1 MKKLLLIAG
10 IIAITA
16 CINPLKAQ
24 LYKGEVIAG
33 IGLSQVD
40 GDECYGFERI
50 RGQFGAGVLLSVFDW
65 RYKYFGSDSDETQG
79 SRANWLDIGLEIIYN
94 PKGALRADT
103 LKYNSGHFY
112 GLYNLKLNYVEI
124 PLMLYLTD
132 KNRYTFGIGFSFG
145 RLVGISEKINN
156 IETGTTVGNGR
167 LRWRDGYSGVD
178 GYDVTSFKTLEDLES
193 SGLYDETTN
202 PPTLL
207 VQNSNTYNKNDYS
220 ICADFR
226 IRIWQGLHAQLRYQ
240 YSLAPIRIRLFE
252 EYKPYLEYKVRQQF
266 NNQVSLRLT
275 YIFGED
281 LTKLN
286 KAIQEEE
293 KRNQPR

>member
-1 MKKLLLIAG
+1 MKLRNLLLIG
-10 IIAITA
+10 IILITNN
-16 CINPLKAQ
+16 ITPLKAQ
-24 LYKGEVIAG
+24 MFKGEVFAG
-33 IGLSQVD
+33 GSISQVD
-40 GDECYGFERI
+40 GDECYGYERFNA
-50 RGQFGAGVLLSVFDW
+50 QLGAGVLWSVLDA
-65 RYKYFGSDSDETQG
+65 D
-79 SRANWLDIGLEIIYN
+79 WLDLGLEILYN

-103 LKYNSGHFY
+103 LKYNSGSFY
-112 GLYNLKLNYVEI
+112 GLYDLKLNYVEV
-124 PLMLYLTD
+124 PLMVYFTD
-132 KNRYTFGIGFSFG
+132 KHRYTVGLGFSYG
-145 RLVGISEKINN
+145 RLVGLNEKINK

-167 LRWRDGYSGVD
+167 LRWIDGFGGVD
-178 GYDVTSFKTLEDLES
+178 GMDVTSFKTIDDLTDA
-193 SGLYDETTN
+193 GLYDETQN

-207 VQNSNTYNKNDYS
+207 VQNSNSYNKSDYS

-266 NNQVSLRLT
+266 NNQVSLWLT

-286 KAIQEEE
+286 KVIQKEE
-293 KRNQPR
+293 KRNRY